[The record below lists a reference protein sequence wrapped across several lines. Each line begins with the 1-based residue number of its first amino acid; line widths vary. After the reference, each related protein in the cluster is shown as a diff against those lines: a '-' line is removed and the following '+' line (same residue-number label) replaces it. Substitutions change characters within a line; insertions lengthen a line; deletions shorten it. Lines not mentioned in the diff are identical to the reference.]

1 MTSRRFVVNASPL
14 ILLAKIEA
22 LELLTAL
29 ATEIAVPAAVHTE
42 VSAGPRTPAP
52 LRRFLRKSALRRE
65 ADGPIPE
72 EIAGWDLGAGES
84 QVLRFAVANPGWEA
98 VLDDL
103 EARRCARSL
112 GIQLTGTLGVV
123 LRAKQAGLVSAA
135 RPLVERLV
143 ERGAYLGHDLIEA
156 ALAQV
161 GE

>member
-1 MTSRRFVVNASPL
+1 VTGRCFVVNASPL

-22 LELLTAL
+22 LELLAEL
-29 ATEIAVPAAVHTE
+29 AEEIAVPAAVRAE
-42 VSAGPRTPAP
+42 VSAGPRTSAP
-52 LRRFLRKSALRRE
+52 LRRFLRQRALRRE
-65 ADGPIPE
+65 ADAPVPE

-112 GIQLTGTLGVV
+112 DVPLTGTLGII
-123 LRAKQAGLVSAA
+123 LRAKQAGQVKAA
-135 RPLVERLV
+135 RPMVEALVQ
-143 ERGAYLGHDLIEA
+143 RGAFLSRDLIEA
-156 ALAQV
+156 ALASV